1 MRRFLPVIC
10 LLAAT
15 ACLWQSP
22 SSPTPVDRQVLIAPG
37 QTVQLTSSDSLAF
50 VAVIGDSRCPLNAL
64 CIQGG
69 DAIVR
74 VSVRAGNAS
83 GERDLHTGSM
93 QPVTFENYTMEIVDL
108 QPYPFSGRPTDPA
121 DYRLTLRIR
130 KP

>member
-1 MRRFLPVIC
+1 MRRLLPVVC

-15 ACLWQSP
+15 ACLRQGP
-22 SSPTPVDRQVLIAPG
+22 SSPTPMDRQILIAPG
-37 QTVQLTSSDSLAF
+37 QTVQLTASDSISLL
-50 VAVIGDSRCPLNAL
+50 AVIGDSRCPLNAI

-74 VSVRAGNAS
+74 VSLRAGNAS
-83 GERDLHTGSM
+83 GERDLHTGSL
-93 QPVTFENYTMEIVDL
+93 QPVTFEDYTIEIVDL

-121 DYRLTLRIR
+121 DYRLTLRIQ